1 MNRKTNIWLKL
12 LWVVAGIGF
21 LVGLYGLY
29 VRFAFGHLRT
39 DYGSYVPWGLWVAA
53 YATLIGISAGA
64 YVMAS
69 IIFILRR
76 KDWYPVARAA
86 LGVALAAFIAGM
98 LAIFFDL
105 GHPERFYELIFSTNF
120 TSMMGLMAWLYSLY
134 GLLLLALIWLSWTN
148 EDSAWLGRLGYL
160 SVPYAIL
167 FAGAEGALFGV
178 VGARPLWESG
188 LTPILF
194 LVEAA
199 VSGVAAVTVVSY
211 ILGYLDKAKA
221 AFLGR
226 AMLIILLI
234 NLLLIWADFSTGLY
248 AGIPAKSDAIRS
260 VLFGEFWWVFWIF
273 FMLIGVV
280 IPLLLLAF
288 QPKSI
293 GAVSLAGLLIMVTAI
308 ATKLSLVIPAQTQ
321 AEINGLEDAFHGPGL
336 SFTYFPTPAEW
347 LLYIWIISAAVLIF
361 LAGFVVLQRVHKEAN

>member
-1 MNRKTNIWLKL
+1 MNEKTNVWLKV

-29 VRFAFGHLRT
+29 VRFAFGHMRT

-53 YATLIGISAGA
+53 YATFIGISAGA
-64 YVMAS
+64 YVLAS
-69 IIFILRR
+69 TIFILRR
-76 KDWYPVARAA
+76 KDWYPIARAA
-86 LGVALAAFIAGM
+86 LGVALAAFIGGM
-98 LAIFFDL
+98 IAIFLDL
-105 GHPERFYELIFSTNF
+105 GHPERFYELIFRTNF
-120 TSMMGLMAWLYSLY
+120 RSMMGLMAWLYSLY
-134 GLLLLALIWLSWTN
+134 GIMLLLLIWLSWTR
-148 EDSAWLGRLGYL
+148 EDNPWLRRLGYL

-188 LTPILF
+188 LTPIMF

-199 VSGVAAVTVVSY
+199 VSGIAAVAVVAY

-226 AMLIILLI
+226 AMLIVLLI
-234 NLLLIWADFSTGLY
+234 NVLLMWADFSTALY
-248 AGIPAKSDAIRS
+248 AGIPAKADAIRS
-260 VLFGEFWWVFWIF
+260 VLFGDFWWVFWIVY
-273 FMLIGVV
+273 MLIGVV

-288 QPKSI
+288 RPKSV
-293 GAVSLAGLLIMVTAI
+293 GAISLAGLLIMVTAV

-321 AEINGLEDAFHGPGL
+321 AELTGLERAFTGPGL
-336 SFTYFPTPAEW
+336 KFEYFPTPSEW
-347 LLYIWIISAAVLIF
+347 LLYVWIVSAAVLIF
-361 LAGFVVLQRVHKEAN
+361 LAGFVLLQRVHKEAN

>member
-1 MNRKTNIWLKL
+1 MNEKTNIWLKV

-29 VRFAFGHLRT
+29 IRIAFGHERT

-53 YATLIGISAGA
+53 YAMLIGISAGA

-76 KDWYPVARAA
+76 KDWYPIARAA
-86 LGVALAAFIAGM
+86 LGVALAAFAGGM
-98 LAIFFDL
+98 LAIFLDL
-105 GHPERFYELIFSTNF
+105 GHPERFYKLMFNTNF
-120 TSMMGLMAWLYSLY
+120 KSMMGLMAWLYTFY
-134 GLLLLALIWLSWTN
+134 GIMLLLLIWLSWTR
-148 EDSAWLGRLGYL
+148 EDNPWLRRLGYL

-199 VSGVAAVTVVSY
+199 VSGLAAVTVVSY

-234 NLLLIWADFSTGLY
+234 NLLLIWADFSTALY

-260 VLFGEFWWVFWIF
+260 VLFGDFWWVFWIVY
-273 FMLIGVV
+273 MLIGVV

-288 QPKSI
+288 RPKSVRAI
-293 GAVSLAGLLIMVTAI
+293 SLAGLLVMVTAI

-321 AEINGLEDAFHGPGL
+321 AELTGLERAFTGPGL
-336 SFTYFPTPAEW
+336 KFEYFPTTSEW
-347 LLYIWIISAAVLIF
+347 LLYVWIVSAAVLIF